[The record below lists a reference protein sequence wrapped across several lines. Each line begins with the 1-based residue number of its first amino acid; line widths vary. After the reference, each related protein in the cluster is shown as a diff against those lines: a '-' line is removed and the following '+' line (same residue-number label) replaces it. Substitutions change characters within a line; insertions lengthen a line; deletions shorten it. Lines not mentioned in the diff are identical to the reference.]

1 MTLTRLTQ
9 GTSLVQGLGRWLDG
23 SGATPEIVLSTRV
36 RLARNMREVPFTH
49 RAREEQ
55 LAMIYSSVVS
65 TVRKLP
71 TLSGILA
78 LPMRELTPLDRQFLV
93 ERHLISN
100 DLADNGRVRGL
111 LVLPDESVSAMV
123 NEEDHLRLQGMASG
137 FQLRSAWESVN
148 AIDDDLG
155 QDLDYAFNEELGYLT
170 ACPTNA
176 GTGMRASVLI
186 HLPAL
191 VLTKQIGRVL
201 QGITQV
207 GLTVRGFYG
216 EGSQIMGNFFQI
228 SNQTTLGQSERE
240 SIESLERV
248 TRQIID
254 YEQRARDELLKD
266 ARVQIEDKIWRA
278 YGALRY
284 SRVITSQEV
293 VNLSS
298 AVRFGVALAIPG
310 LPGVQALNELLIR
323 TQPAHVQLIAGRE
336 MDARERNVV
345 RAAYVR
351 SILDPDAAGAASTN

>member
-1 MTLTRLTQ
+1 MGSELAHE
-9 GTSLVQGLGRWLDG
+9 LVQHLGRWLDG
-23 SGATPEIVLSTRV
+23 SGPSSEIVLSTRV
-36 RLARNMREVPFTH
+36 RLARNLKNLPFTH
-49 RAREEQ
+49 RARDEQ
-55 LAMIYSSVVS
+55 LSMIYSSVLT
-65 TVRKLP
+65 TVRKTPALQRVV
-71 TLSGILA
+71 A
-78 LPMRELTPLDRQFLV
+78 LPMRELTPLVRQFLV

-123 NEEDHLRLQGMASG
+123 NEEDHLRLQGLASG

-148 AIDDDLG
+148 AIDDELG
-155 QDLDYAFNEELGYLT
+155 RDLDYAFSEDLGYLT

-207 GLTVRGFYG
+207 GLAVRGFYG

-228 SNQTTLGQSERE
+228 SNQTTLGQIEHE
-240 SIESLERV
+240 TVESLERV

-254 YEQRARDELLKD
+254 SEQRAREELLKD

-278 YGALRY
+278 YGGLRY
-284 SRVITSQEV
+284 SRVISSQEV
-293 VNLSS
+293 VNLTS
-298 AVRFGVALAIPG
+298 AVRFGVALQLGG
-310 LPGVQALNELLIR
+310 LPSVRTLNELLIR
-323 TQPAHVQLIAGRE
+323 TQPAHVQLSAGKE
-336 MDARERNVV
+336 MDQRDRNTT
-345 RAAYVR
+345 RADYVR
-351 SILDPDAAGAASTN
+351 RILEGGAADAAESN

>member
-1 MTLTRLTQ
+1 MKL
-9 GTSLVQGLGRWLDG
+9 TSLAQGLGRWLDG
-23 SGATPEIVLSTRV
+23 SGPSSDIVLSTRV
-36 RLARNMREVPFTH
+36 RLARNLKEVPFTH

-55 LAMIYSSVVS
+55 MAMVYSSVVS
-65 TVRKLP
+65 AVRKTP
-71 TLSGILA
+71 A
-78 LPMRELTPLDRQFLV
+78 LVTSTALQMRELTPLDRQFLV

-100 DLADNGRVRGL
+100 DLADNGRPRGL
-111 LVLPDESVSAMV
+111 LLVPDESVSAMV
-123 NEEDHLRLQGMASG
+123 NEEDHLRLQALSSG
-137 FQLRSAWESVN
+137 FQLRSAWEAVN
-148 AIDDDLG
+148 AIDDELG
-155 QDLDYAFNEELGYLT
+155 QDLDYAFSDELGYLT

-186 HLPAL
+186 HLPSL

-207 GLTVRGFYG
+207 GLAVRGFYG

-240 SIESLERV
+240 TVESLERV

-278 YGALRY
+278 YGTLRH

-293 VNLSS
+293 INLSS
-298 AVRFGVALAIPG
+298 AVRFGVALQMDG
-310 LPGVQALNELLIR
+310 LASVQTLNELLIR
-323 TQPAHVQLIAGRE
+323 TQPAHIQLATGRE
-336 MDARERNVV
+336 MEQRERNVI
-345 RAAYVR
+345 RADYVR
-351 SILDPDAAGAASTN
+351 KLLDKNAASAVNPN